1 MVRVTPIS
9 IVYTLLLLIVIMALT
24 LPTLKYYANPVA
36 NTVNDS
42 YSYANLNFTNDVY
55 SQTYSA
61 TFNSTSGLKAS
72 GALQQFSGLAF
83 MFGAMYQV
91 SVASLGG
98 IPLISTVLGSVAQYA
113 PLPGVDVFAL
123 LGFLFVGATFLLIW
137 FAVASWTKV
146 EA

>member
-36 NTVNDS
+36 NTVNSS
-42 YSYANLNFTNDVY
+42 YSYVNLNFTKDVY

-72 GALQQFSGLAF
+72 GTLQQFSGLAF

-98 IPLISTVLGSVAQYA
+98 IPLISIVLGSVAQYA
-113 PLPGVDVFAL
+113 PLPGVDIFAL

-146 EA
+146 EG